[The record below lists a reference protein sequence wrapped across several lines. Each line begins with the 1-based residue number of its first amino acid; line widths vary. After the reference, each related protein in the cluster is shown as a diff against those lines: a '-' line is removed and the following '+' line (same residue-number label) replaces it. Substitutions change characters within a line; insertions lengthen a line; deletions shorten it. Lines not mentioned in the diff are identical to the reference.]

1 MSGAVP
7 LYALVLEG
15 LQKSYGGV
23 AAVDGVSLG
32 IPKGSILALLGPS
45 GCGKTTI
52 LRSIAGFVPLDR
64 GRITLDGRDITRLPP
79 EHRGTAMVF
88 QNYALFPHMS
98 VAENAGFGL
107 RMRKV
112 SQAERAQRVAE
123 VLAMVRL
130 DDLAGRYPSELSGG
144 QQQRAALA
152 RAIIT
157 RPDLLLLDE
166 PFGALDQNLR
176 EAMQIELRKLQ
187 QSLNLTTVIVTHDQQ
202 EAMILADRVAVMR
215 DGQVEQLASPSEIY
229 DHPATRFVAGFMGI
243 DNIVETRVE
252 GGRIR
257 IGPASI
263 PMPPG
268 RRSLSTGS
276 AVTLAIRAEAITLA
290 PPGAGDGLLQGRIA
304 YAANLGGRALYEVD
318 TEAGERLKVAEPRAP
333 GWAARQAG
341 EAVALRI
348 DPQSCTILRD

>member
-1 MSGAVP
+1 MSAPVSP
-7 LYALVLEG
+7 YALVLDG
-15 LQKSYGGV
+15 LFKGYGNV

-52 LRSIAGFVPLDR
+52 LRAIAGFVTLDQ
-64 GRITLDGRDITRLPP
+64 GRITLDGRDITRLAP
-79 EHRGTAMVF
+79 EKRGTAMVF
-88 QNYALFPHMS
+88 QNYALFPHMT
-98 VAENAGFGL
+98 VADNAAFGL

-112 SQAERAQRVAE
+112 GAAERAQRVAE

-130 DDLAGRYPSELSGG
+130 DELAERYPSELSGG

-157 RPDLLLLDE
+157 RPDVLLLDE

-202 EAMILADRVAVMR
+202 EAMILADMVAVMR
-215 DGQVEQLASPSEIY
+215 DGQVEQLATPSGIY
-229 DHPATRFVAGFMGI
+229 DRPATRFVAGFMGI
-243 DNIVETRVE
+243 DNILKAEIV
-252 GGRIR
+252 GGQVR
-257 IGPASI
+257 IGSSS
-263 PMPPG
+263 MGLPPG

-276 AVTLAIRAEAITLA
+276 AVTLAIRAEAIALEA
-290 PPGAGDGLLQGRIA
+290 PGGDGLLQGQIA
-304 YAANLGGRALYEVD
+304 YAANLGGHALYEVD
-318 TEAGERLKVAEPRAP
+318 IETGDRLKVSEPRAP
-333 GWAARQAG
+333 GRPTRAAG
-341 EAVALRI
+341 AVVSLRI

>member
-1 MSGAVP
+1 MSASP
-7 LYALVLEG
+7 YALVLEG
-15 LQKSYGGV
+15 LFKSYGDV

-45 GCGKTTI
+45 GCGKTTV
-52 LRSIAGFVPLDR
+52 LRSIAGFVTLDQ
-64 GRITLDGRDITRLPP
+64 GQITLDGRDITGLPP
-79 EHRGTAMVF
+79 ERRGTAMVF
-88 QNYALFPHMS
+88 QNYALFPHMN
-98 VAENAGFGL
+98 VAETAGFGL

-112 SQAERAQRVAE
+112 GAAERAQRVAA

-130 DDLAGRYPSELSGG
+130 DELADRYPSELSGG

-157 RPDLLLLDE
+157 RPDVLLLDE

-187 QSLNLTTVIVTHDQQ
+187 QQLNLTTVIVTHDQQ
-202 EAMILADRVAVMR
+202 EAMILADMVAVMR
-215 DGQVEQLASPSEIY
+215 EGQVEQLATPSEIY
-229 DHPATRFVAGFMGI
+229 DRPATRFVAGFMGI
-243 DNIVETRVE
+243 DNILEARVE

-257 IGPASI
+257 IGSASLG
-263 PMPPG
+263 MPPG

-276 AVTLAIRAEAITLA
+276 AVTVAVRAEAIA
-290 PPGAGDGLLQGRIA
+290 VEVPAGGDGVLQGQIA
-304 YAANLGGRALYEVD
+304 YAANLGGHALYEVD
-318 TEAGERLKVAEPRAP
+318 IETGDRLKVSEPRAP
-333 GWAARQAG
+333 GRPTRPTGAM
-341 EAVALRI
+341 VALRI